1 MSNYTEL
8 TQDEV
13 WEVTRGKISV
23 PDGLYHYPDREEEE
37 EGWNKMN
44 HFIYRKYDDW
54 IWTIDYAGKTVYF
67 GMRDRHLP
75 ETITVSKETF
85 INFVK
90 EKSPEAM
97 TWILFH
103 LAGAGFTLDTE

>member
-1 MSNYTEL
+1 MLKHTEL

-13 WEVTRGKISV
+13 WEVTRGNRSV

-44 HFIYRKYDDW
+44 HFIYRKSDDW
-54 IWTIDYAGKTVYF
+54 IWSIDYTGSTVYF
-67 GMRDRHLP
+67 GIRSSFFS
-75 ETITVSKETF
+75 ETQTVSKERFMKF
-85 INFVK
+85 IG

-97 TWILFH
+97 VWVLFH
-103 LAGAGFTLDTE
+103 LASAGFTSDNE